1 MASCFG
7 LVVGVG
13 SSSMGCVDDMLVM
26 LSLGK
31 DIACGIYLGFGRFF
45 SAERIDGLFSGLLEI
60 DFLMENIICWRRFFW
75 RS

>member
-7 LVVGVG
+7 LVVGGG

-45 SAERIDGLFSGLLEI
+45 FSRANRWAL
-60 DFLMENIICWRRFFW
+60 
-75 RS
+75 